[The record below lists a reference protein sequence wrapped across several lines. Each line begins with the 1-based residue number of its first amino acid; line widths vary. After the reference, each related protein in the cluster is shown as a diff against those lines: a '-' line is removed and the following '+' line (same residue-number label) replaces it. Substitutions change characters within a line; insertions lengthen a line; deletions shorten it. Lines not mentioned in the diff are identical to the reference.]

1 MCTLIGLEISM
12 INLAIID
19 KYPVVRIGIKIFLK
33 DHFPEIDVV
42 ESDSISGLQNTDPDI
57 KPDLIILGISQDDM
71 NNIAILKS
79 AKQSYPAS
87 KIILY
92 VEASGTSSSES
103 DLVVKNLIISYLKIG
118 VDGYLSK
125 LNHLSELETCI
136 NDIRKGKHYICS
148 DALFAMLL
156 TDHTGGEKVVN
167 KVFQQLTSREL
178 EVAKYLSDGMP
189 TKTIAKKLGRA
200 PSTISTTKANI
211 FKKLNV
217 DNVIKLRD
225 IIHLN
230 TDLPQASG
238 NQKRS

>member
-1 MCTLIGLEISM
+1 M

-33 DHFPEIDVV
+33 DHFPEMDVV
-42 ESDSISGLQNTDPDI
+42 EADSISSLQNTDPDI
-57 KPDLIILGISQDDM
+57 KPDLIILGVSQGNDR

-87 KIILY
+87 KFILY
-92 VEASGTSSSES
+92 VEASGSTSSGS
-103 DLVVKNLIISYLKIG
+103 DLVVKDLIISYLKIG

-125 LNHLSELETCI
+125 LNNLSELETCI
-136 NDIRKGKHYICS
+136 SDIRKGKHYICS

-156 TDHTGGEKVVN
+156 TDHAGGEKVVN
-167 KVFQQLTSREL
+167 KVFHQLTSREL
-178 EVAKYLSDGMP
+178 EVAKYLSEGMP
-189 TKTIAKKLGRA
+189 TKTIARKLGRA

-225 IIHLN
+225 IIQIN
-230 TDLPQASG
+230 TDYSQTSG
-238 NQKRS
+238 NKRRL